1 MKSSPVLK
9 QLSVLLIGLAGAAT
23 VQAAPVVTDWSYTL
37 SADWQSYTL
46 TNGATTSPAPGT
58 KLISWGSGGAQS
70 SLGITDPAPGV
81 IQTQITGDSPQ
92 PGTTAAGI
100 TLTHN
105 NFPIQA
111 PSLSSAVLRATLN
124 LTALQP
130 LDAVIGGPGGL
141 PPLEYDILFTETPN
155 ANPCVVPSG
164 TNPCRDIF
172 VQQTGFLDQLLP
184 YNGNNYFVNIF
195 PTSGGALS
203 LLSDA
208 ACAAAGAGAGC
219 LGFTTPEGQSTQLAF
234 GFTISTERFNQVPE
248 PGILALL
255 GIGVVAGAFS
265 ARRRRA

>member
-1 MKSSPVLK
+1 M
-9 QLSVLLIGLAGAAT
+9 
-23 VQAAPVVTDWSYTL
+23 
-37 SADWQSYTL
+37 
-46 TNGATTSPAPGT
+46 
-58 KLISWGSGGAQS
+58 
-70 SLGITDPAPGV
+70 
-81 IQTQITGDSPQ
+81 
-92 PGTTAAGI
+92 
-100 TLTHN
+100 
-105 NFPIQA
+105 
-111 PSLSSAVLRATLN
+111 
-124 LTALQP
+124 
-130 LDAVIGGPGGL
+130 
-141 PPLEYDILFTETPN
+141 
-155 ANPCVVPSG
+155 PSG

-184 YNGNNYFVNIF
+184 YNGNNYFINIF
-195 PTSGGALS
+195 PTLGGALS